1 MADFKDYEIIEN
13 KPQIKIILKAVE
25 AKDLIAGD
33 LNGLSDPYL
42 VIPQG
47 QPGILDLPPKSNRTK
62 RQDKTLSP
70 KWNESFVLELEPD
83 HCNELKIEVYDYDY
97 IGKDDFLG
105 SGSVPLKWVKEDMKN
120 FYDEWIPLSIEKT
133 SKKTKEKEVTKKGS
147 VHIMIRVLG
156 FSNDIKEEPFTIIDP
171 LPLHITKTFKPH
183 KVGDNLKK
191 NTSIILSDS
200 YINIEFGWDKPKK
213 EKFEFETSLVAFD
226 KEASWEEYVY
236 YYKTSGLNDAIKHSG
251 IKVPND
257 KQTIQIDFD
266 KLPEKISYLV
276 VILYSEFDISLD
288 KTKNIKIKIKNKKE
302 KIAKCIT
309 DQAEECFGLL
319 LGIFQKDPKLDFWSF
334 TALAEPFRV
343 GDIYTS
349 MKCIQKLIC
358 KYSLNEEKSKMK
370 FDNSKEKHPFMG
382 EIIFKKN
389 EWNKIKNKFIFVGLG
404 FIKNSY
410 NEILIDTSVF
420 ALDNQDNIIENL
432 FPKKMKNKNESIVM
446 YDELNK
452 SKIPQ
457 AETDDTLLS
466 IDFNKLDSKIATII
480 ITIYC
485 PIDNNFSTVY
495 DVYIR
500 LFERWGPI
508 GIFPISEFSNQTN
521 LIIMGQF
528 RKLNNDW
535 YFASKNIPINLEE
548 FEEIDQ
554 DIVTFA
560 KNNPIKLI
568 NRS

>member
-1 MADFKDYEIIEN
+1 M
-13 KPQIKIILKAVE
+13 
-25 AKDLIAGD
+25 
-33 LNGLSDPYL
+33 
-42 VIPQG
+42 
-47 QPGILDLPPKSNRTK
+47 
-62 RQDKTLSP
+62 
-70 KWNESFVLELEPD
+70 
-83 HCNELKIEVYDYDY
+83 
-97 IGKDDFLG
+97 
-105 SGSVPLKWVKEDMKN
+105 
-120 FYDEWIPLSIEKT
+120 
-133 SKKTKEKEVTKKGS
+133 
-147 VHIMIRVLG
+147 
-156 FSNDIKEEPFTIIDP
+156 
-171 LPLHITKTFKPH
+171 
-183 KVGDNLKK
+183 
-191 NTSIILSDS
+191 
-200 YINIEFGWDKPKK
+200 
-213 EKFEFETSLVAFD
+213 
-226 KEASWEEYVY
+226 
-236 YYKTSGLNDAIKHSG
+236 
-251 IKVPND
+251 
-257 KQTIQIDFD
+257 
-266 KLPEKISYLV
+266 
-276 VILYSEFDISLD
+276 
-288 KTKNIKIKIKNKKE
+288 
-302 KIAKCIT
+302 
-309 DQAEECFGLL
+309 
-319 LGIFQKDPKLDFWSF
+319 
-334 TALAEPFRV
+334 AEPFRV

-420 ALDNQDNIIENL
+420 VLDNQDNIIENL